1 MNELKQSDEYSKH
14 RGPQY
19 QSRVRVCSTQLGMK
33 AKLYIAKCEGGND
46 FSGFVSDSLPRTNSK
61 ILQIGTHKRL
71 F

>member
-46 FSGFVSDSLPRTNSK
+46 FSGFVSVWNFQNETK
-61 ILQIGTHKRL
+61 IVKGK